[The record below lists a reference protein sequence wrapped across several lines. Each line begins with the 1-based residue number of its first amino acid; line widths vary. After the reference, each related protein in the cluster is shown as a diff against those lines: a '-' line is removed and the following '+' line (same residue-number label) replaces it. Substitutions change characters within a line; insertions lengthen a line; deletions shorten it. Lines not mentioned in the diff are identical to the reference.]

1 MRRPLLKTLFLA
13 LPILAMF
20 IASGCV
26 DENHHGD
33 VYVDRTPPVEP
44 RGLFSVTG
52 DGRVD
57 LYWISNTE
65 EDLAGYRVYWSSS
78 AYGAYEYMAT
88 TVNAH
93 YTDYEVVN
101 GTTYYY
107 AVTAY
112 DRDGNESELSYE
124 TVSDTPRPEGFD
136 LVLYD
141 FNGTNYTLSG
151 YDFSMYARM
160 TYNSDYTDIFY
171 GFVDGIPVMY
181 AWNPYPEWPATDI
194 QDAGYRTLE
203 EADDAPSNGWT
214 TDHLVIL
221 TVGHSY
227 FVWTRTNNYA
237 KFYVKQIE
245 PGYVVLDWA
254 YQTAP
259 ENPELANRKLA
270 KTDTTPVPSQLSE
283 NGGVAR

>member
-1 MRRPLLKTLFLA
+1 LFLA
-13 LPILAMF
+13 LTVLALF
-20 IASGCV
+20 LVSGCND
-26 DENHHGD
+26 DEHNY
-33 VYVDRTPPVEP
+33 YVDRTPPVEP

-57 LYWISNTE
+57 LYWIGNTE
-65 EDLAGYRVYWSSS
+65 EDLDGYRVYWNDTPT
-78 AYGAYEYMAT
+78 GAYEYMAT
-88 TVNAH
+88 TTNAH
-93 YTDYEVVN
+93 YTDYDVVN

-112 DRDGNESELSYE
+112 DRDGNESELSFE

-141 FNGTNYTLSG
+141 YNGSSYALSG
-151 YDFSMYARM
+151 YDFS
-160 TYNSDYTDIFY
+160 TYLRQQYNLPSTDIFY
-171 GFVDGIPVMY
+171 GYDNGLHVMY
-181 AWNPYPEWPATDI
+181 AWNPDPDWPSTDI
-194 QDAGYRTLE
+194 QDAGYRDLD
-203 EADDAPSNGWT
+203 EADDAPPDGWT
-214 TDHLVIL
+214 EDHLVIL

-237 KFYVKQIE
+237 KFYVKEIG

-259 ENPELANRKLA
+259 ENPELAPVKLA
-270 KTDTTPVPSQLSE
+270 RGGGTVPAPSKLSE
-283 NGGVAR
+283 NGGVVR